1 MRMRR
6 RPATSTP
13 HPRRVSDPTAANR
26 DRKRRPLRPRAAADR
41 WFRDLLDSAPDAI
54 VGVDREGRIVLVNAQ
69 TKKLF
74 GYRRDE
80 LLNQPVE
87 LLLPERVRDA
97 HRRHRA
103 GYVSDPRTR
112 PMGVGLDL
120 AGRRKDGSE
129 FPAEISLSPF
139 QTDDGLI
146 ITSIIRDVSDRKSA
160 DERFRGLMESAPDAM
175 VIVDHEG
182 RIVLVNGQLE
192 QLFGYGRDELLGRP
206 VEILVP
212 ERYRRVHPEHRGGY
226 FTDPRARPMG
236 AGLELHAL
244 RKDGS
249 EFPAEISL
257 SPMHTRDGVLVT
269 AAIRDAT
276 DRRKVEAKFRG
287 LLEAA
292 PDAMV
297 IVERSG
303 RIVLVNSQ
311 TERLFGY
318 RRDQLLGQ
326 PVEMLVPER
335 FRAGHPEHRFAY
347 FEEPRPRPMGSGL
360 QLYGLRRDGSEF
372 PVEISLSPLET
383 EEGILVTSAIR
394 DVSER
399 QALVRER
406 EARAEAEKLAGES
419 ARLYEAAQEARA
431 NAEAANRAKDD
442 FLSVLSHELR
452 TPLTP
457 ILAWTRQ
464 LIRGKVPPA
473 GVPRALESIERNV
486 KAQARLVED
495 LLDVSRIVSGKL
507 HVDRRPI
514 ELPDVIQGA
523 VDSIRPA
530 ADAKQLTLEL
540 LVDPGAG
547 MVLGDPLRLQQV
559 VSNLLSNAVKF
570 TPAGGRIELRLASG
584 GPHVELTVTD
594 TGQGIA
600 PEFMPDLFQRF
611 RQADSSSRRVHGGL
625 GIGLAIVRTLV
636 ELHGGSVEAASRGEG
651 QGATFTVRLPV
662 IEGQPDLGAGQRPR
676 DALAERA
683 DLHGLH
689 VLIVEDDLDTGSLLA
704 EVVASSGAEA
714 RTAGSA
720 AEALDVL
727 GRWRVDLL
735 LSDIGMP
742 GEDGYSLIR
751 KVRQRESAQGA
762 KAVPAIAIT
771 AYARAEDRQTAL
783 AAGFDMHVAKPLDP
797 EELLATVAEVAGR
810 GIPPAS
816 SA

>member
-13 HPRRVSDPTAANR
+13 HPRRVSDLTAANR

-41 WFRDLLDSAPDAI
+41 WFRDLLESAPDAI

-120 AGRRKDGSE
+120 AGR
-129 FPAEISLSPF
+129 
-139 QTDDGLI
+139 
-146 ITSIIRDVSDRKSA
+146 
-160 DERFRGLMESAPDAM
+160 
-175 VIVDHEG
+175 
-182 RIVLVNGQLE
+182 
-192 QLFGYGRDELLGRP
+192 
-206 VEILVP
+206 
-212 ERYRRVHPEHRGGY
+212 
-226 FTDPRARPMG
+226 
-236 AGLELHAL
+236 

-335 FRAGHPEHRFAY
+335 FRARHPEHRFAY

-431 NAEAANRAKDD
+431 NAEAANCAKDE

-495 LLDVSRIVSGKL
+495 LLDLPRIVSGKL

-523 VDSIRPA
+523 V
-530 ADAKQLTLEL
+530 
-540 LVDPGAG
+540 
-547 MVLGDPLRLQQV
+547 
-559 VSNLLSNAVKF
+559 
-570 TPAGGRIELRLASG
+570 
-584 GPHVELTVTD
+584 
-594 TGQGIA
+594 
-600 PEFMPDLFQRF
+600 
-611 RQADSSSRRVHGGL
+611 
-625 GIGLAIVRTLV
+625 
-636 ELHGGSVEAASRGEG
+636 
-651 QGATFTVRLPV
+651 
-662 IEGQPDLGAGQRPR
+662 
-676 DALAERA
+676 
-683 DLHGLH
+683 
-689 VLIVEDDLDTGSLLA
+689 
-704 EVVASSGAEA
+704 
-714 RTAGSA
+714 
-720 AEALDVL
+720 
-727 GRWRVDLL
+727 
-735 LSDIGMP
+735 
-742 GEDGYSLIR
+742 
-751 KVRQRESAQGA
+751 
-762 KAVPAIAIT
+762 
-771 AYARAEDRQTAL
+771 
-783 AAGFDMHVAKPLDP
+783 
-797 EELLATVAEVAGR
+797 
-810 GIPPAS
+810 
-816 SA
+816 

>member
-1 MRMRR
+1 M
-6 RPATSTP
+6 
-13 HPRRVSDPTAANR
+13 
-26 DRKRRPLRPRAAADR
+26 
-41 WFRDLLDSAPDAI
+41 
-54 VGVDREGRIVLVNAQ
+54 LVNAQ

-139 QTDDGLI
+139 QTEDGLI
-146 ITSIIRDVSDRKSA
+146 VTSIIRDISERKSA
-160 DERFRGLMESAPDAM
+160 DERFSGLMESAPDAM
-175 VIVDHEG
+175 VIVDPEG
-182 RIVLVNGQLE
+182 RIVLVNGQVE
-192 QLFGYGRDELLGRP
+192 RLFGYGRDELLGRP

-212 ERYRRVHPEHRGGY
+212 ERYRRAHPEYRSGY
-226 FTDPRARPMG
+226 FTDPRPRPMG
-236 AGLELHAL
+236 AGLDLRAL
-244 RKDGS
+244 RKDGT

-257 SPMHTRDGVLVT
+257 SPMHTKQGVLVT

-276 DRRKVEAKFRG
+276 ERKKVEGKFRG

-335 FRAGHPEHRFAY
+335 FRARHPEHRFAY

-464 LIRGKVPPA
+464 LIRGKVAPA

-530 ADAKQLTLEL
+530 ADAKQLALEL

-662 IEGQPDLGAGQRPR
+662 IEGQPGLAAGQRPQGAVAR
-676 DALAERA
+676 RA
-683 DLHGLH
+683 SLHGLH
-689 VLIVEDDLDTGSLLA
+689 VLIVEDDPDTASLLA

-714 RTAGSA
+714 RTAGSVR
-720 AEALDVL
+720 EALDVL

>member
-1 MRMRR
+1 MRR
-6 RPATSTP
+6 RPKTSTP
-13 HPRRVSDPTAANR
+13 RARKVSDTTTAIPG
-26 DRKRRPLRPRAAADR
+26 RKRRPLALRAATADR

-257 SPMHTRDGVLVT
+257 SPMHTKQGVLVT

-335 FRAGHPEHRFAY
+335 FRARHPEHRFAY

-419 ARLYEAAQEARA
+419 ARRYEAAQEARA
-431 NAEAANRAKDD
+431 NAEAANCAKDE

-457 ILAWTRQ
+457 ILAWTRM
-464 LIRGKVPPA
+464 LRRGGVPPN
-473 GVPRALESIERNV
+473 GVGRALEAIERNT
-486 KAQARLVED
+486 KSQARLVED
-495 LLDVSRIVSGKL
+495 LLDISRIISGKL
-507 HVDRRPI
+507 HLDRRPVELAEVI
-514 ELPDVIQGA
+514 EAA
-523 VDSIRPA
+523 VEAVRPS
-530 ADAKQLTLEL
+530 ADARQVVLQVFT
-540 LVDPGAG
+540 DPRAG
-547 MVLGDPLRLQQV
+547 LVLGDPQRLEQV
-559 VSNLLSNAVKF
+559 VWNLLTNAIKF
-570 TPAGGRIELRLASG
+570 SSSGARVELGLVAAGS
-584 GPHVELTVTD
+584 HVEMTVAD
-594 TGQGIA
+594 AGQGIHPA
-600 PEFMPDLFQRF
+600 FLPHLFERF
-611 RQADSSSRRVHGGL
+611 RQANSSTTRVHGGL
-625 GIGLAIVRTLV
+625 GLGLAIVRTLV
-636 ELHGGSVEAASRGEG
+636 ELHGGTVAAASHGEG
-651 QGATFTVRLPV
+651 RGARFTVKLPAV
-662 IEGQPDLGAGQRPR
+662 ARRADFAATARPR
-676 DALAERA
+676 
-683 DLHGLH
+683 
-689 VLIVEDDLDTGSLLA
+689 
-704 EVVASSGAEA
+704 
-714 RTAGSA
+714 A
-720 AEALDVL
+720 A
-727 GRWRVDLL
+727 
-735 LSDIGMP
+735 
-742 GEDGYSLIR
+742 
-751 KVRQRESAQGA
+751 
-762 KAVPAIAIT
+762 
-771 AYARAEDRQTAL
+771 
-783 AAGFDMHVAKPLDP
+783 AA
-797 EELLATVAEVAGR
+797 
-810 GIPPAS
+810 
-816 SA
+816 

>member
-1 MRMRR
+1 MRR
-6 RPATSTP
+6 RPGAKPARERCPTEPPPAEDRERGS
-13 HPRRVSDPTAANR
+13 RASAVVNSMTAALGTGR
-26 DRKRRPLRPRAAADR
+26 SLH
-41 WFRDLLDSAPDAI
+41 DLVASAPDAI
-54 VGVDREGRIVLVNAQ
+54 DGVHSEGRIAFANAQ
-69 TKKLF
+69 AEMIC
-74 GYRRDE
+74 GYQRSE
-80 LLNQPVE
+80 LLKQPVE
-87 LLLPERVRDA
+87 LLLPERVRGVHLQ
-97 HRRHRA
+97 HRS
-103 GYVSDPRTR
+103 GYFVDPRTR
-112 PMGVGLDL
+112 PMGANLDL

-129 FPAEISLSPF
+129 CTAEISLSPF
-139 QTDDGLI
+139 HTREGLI
-146 ITSIIRDVSDRKSA
+146 VTSIIRDISERRNAED
-160 DERFRGLMESAPDAM
+160 RFRGLMESAPDAM
-175 VIVDHEG
+175 VIVDQDG
-182 RIVLVNGQLE
+182 RIVLVNGQVE
-192 QLFGYGRDELLGRP
+192 RLFGYGRDELLGKP
-206 VEILVP
+206 VEVLVP
-212 ERYRRVHPEHRGGY
+212 ERYRRLHPEHRSSY
-226 FTDPRARPMG
+226 FGDPQTRPMG
-236 AGLELHAL
+236 VGLDLRGV
-244 RKDGS
+244 RKDGT

-257 SPMHTRDGVLVT
+257 SPMRTKEGVLVT
-269 AAIRDAT
+269 AAIRDVT
-276 DRRKVEAKFRG
+276 ERKKVEATVRG
-287 LLEAA
+287 RLEAA
-292 PDAMV
+292 PEAMV
-297 IVERSG
+297 IVERAG
-303 RIVLVNSQ
+303 TIVLVNSQ
-311 TERLFGY
+311 AERPLGY
-318 RRDQLLGQ
+318 GREELIGR
-326 PVEMLVPER
+326 PVELLVPER
-335 FRAGHPEHRFAY
+335 FRSRHPEHRSAY
-347 FEEPRPRPMGSGL
+347 FNEPRFRAMGSAIE
-360 QLYGLRRDGSEF
+360 LYGLRRDGSEF

-383 EEGILVTSAIR
+383 EEGVLITSAIR

-442 FLSVLSHELR
+442 FLSVRSHDLR

-464 LIRGKVPPA
+464 LIRGKVAPA

-570 TPAGGRIELRLASG
+570 TPAGGRIELRLANG

-611 RQADSSSRRVHGGL
+611 RQADSSARRVHGGL

-636 ELHGGSVEAASRGEG
+636 ELHGGSVQAASRGQG

-662 IEGQPDLGAGQRPR
+662 FEGQPDLGAGQRPR
-676 DALAERA
+676 DALAERS

-689 VLIVEDDLDTGSLLA
+689 VLIVEDDLDTGSLDRKS
-704 EVVASSGAEA
+704 VV
-714 RTAGSA
+714 
-720 AEALDVL
+720 
-727 GRWRVDLL
+727 
-735 LSDIGMP
+735 
-742 GEDGYSLIR
+742 
-751 KVRQRESAQGA
+751 
-762 KAVPAIAIT
+762 
-771 AYARAEDRQTAL
+771 
-783 AAGFDMHVAKPLDP
+783 
-797 EELLATVAEVAGR
+797 
-810 GIPPAS
+810 
-816 SA
+816 

>member
-257 SPMHTRDGVLVT
+257 SPMHTKQGVLVT

-335 FRAGHPEHRFAY
+335 FRARHPEHRFAY

-431 NAEAANRAKDD
+431 NAEAANCAKDE

-570 TPAGGRIELRLASG
+570 TPAGGRIELRLANG

-611 RQADSSSRRVHGGL
+611 RQADSSARRVHGGL

-636 ELHGGSVEAASRGEG
+636 ELHGGSVQAASRGQG

-662 IEGQPDLGAGQRPR
+662 FEGQPDLGAGQRPR
-676 DALAERA
+676 DALAERS

-810 GIPPAS
+810 SIPPAS

>member
-257 SPMHTRDGVLVT
+257 SPMHTKQGVLVT

-335 FRAGHPEHRFAY
+335 FRARHPEHRFAY

-464 LIRGKVPPA
+464 LIRGKVAPA

-611 RQADSSSRRVHGGL
+611 RQADSSARRAHGGL

-636 ELHGGSVEAASRGEG
+636 ELHGGSVQAASRGQG

-662 IEGQPDLGAGQRPR
+662 FEGQPDLGAGQRPR
-676 DALAERA
+676 DALAERS

>member
-139 QTDDGLI
+139 KTDDGLI
-146 ITSIIRDVSDRKSA
+146 VTSIIRDVSDRESA

-335 FRAGHPEHRFAY
+335 FRARHPEHRFAY

-431 NAEAANRAKDD
+431 NAEAANCAKDE

-611 RQADSSSRRVHGGL
+611 RQADSSARRVHGGL

-636 ELHGGSVEAASRGEG
+636 ELHGGSVQAASRGQG

-662 IEGQPDLGAGQRPR
+662 FEGQPDLGAGQRTR

-689 VLIVEDDLDTGSLLA
+689 VLIVEDDLDTRSLLA

-742 GEDGYSLIR
+742 GEDGYSLIQ
-751 KVRQRESAQGA
+751 KVRRRESAQGA

-783 AAGFDMHVAKPLDP
+783 AAGFDMHLAKPLDP
-797 EELLATVAEVAGR
+797 EELLAIVAEVAGR
-810 GIPPAS
+810 GVPPVSCA
-816 SA
+816 